1 MSLPTSARATELKS
15 KHQQLIEIID
25 QVLTSSSKLG
35 ITQLTTEDERF
46 DGRHVRVNNSDLI
59 NFGSCSYLGLEL
71 DKRLIAAAVDAVQR
85 YGTQFSSSR
94 AYMSVTL
101 YSEIESLLGKIFNK
115 PVTLAST
122 VTLGHIS
129 NIPVLV
135 GDHDAVI
142 YDIQVHASVQTA
154 LELLKPRNIHLEA
167 LRHNRMDILEDRIS
181 KLKDKFEKIWFMSDG
196 VYSMY
201 GDFLPVQQLKNLLDK
216 YEQFHLYV
224 DDAHGM
230 SWAGKNGSG
239 YVLNQMEYH
248 PKLFLVMGLAKA
260 FGACG
265 GVLVYPDD
273 DSRRLVRN
281 CGKTMIFSGPIQP
294 PVLGAAVASAK
305 IHLSKEIYKL
315 QSDLKKRIEYF
326 NSLSKNLHLPLII
339 ESHSPITFIGLG
351 KPIVGY
357 NLVRR
362 LMNLG
367 FYVNLSV
374 FPSVSYN
381 NTGLRCT
388 LNLHQQMGDIEKLL
402 LAVSEQ
408 LPLAL
413 SDSQSSLEEV
423 YKFFRM
429 DSPQERR
436 ADRSDL
442 AG

>member
-1 MSLPTSARATELKS
+1 MR
-15 KHQQLIEIID
+15 
-25 QVLTSSSKLG
+25 
-35 ITQLTTEDERF
+35 
-46 DGRHVRVNNSDLI
+46 
-59 NFGSCSYLGLEL
+59 
-71 DKRLIAAAVDAVQR
+71 
-85 YGTQFSSSR
+85 
-94 AYMSVTL
+94 
-101 YSEIESLLGKIFNK
+101 
-115 PVTLAST
+115 
-122 VTLGHIS
+122 
-129 NIPVLV
+129 
-135 GDHDAVI
+135 
-142 YDIQVHASVQTA
+142 
-154 LELLKPRNIHLEA
+154 
-167 LRHNRMDILEDRIS
+167 
-181 KLKDKFEKIWFMSDG
+181 
-196 VYSMY
+196 
-201 GDFLPVQQLKNLLDK
+201 
-216 YEQFHLYV
+216 
-224 DDAHGM
+224 
-230 SWAGKNGSG
+230 
-239 YVLNQMEYH
+239 
-248 PKLFLVMGLAKA
+248 
-260 FGACG
+260 
-265 GVLVYPDD
+265 
-273 DSRRLVRN
+273 
-281 CGKTMIFSGPIQP
+281 
-294 PVLGAAVASAK
+294 
-305 IHLSKEIYKL
+305 HLSKEIYKL

-381 NTGLRCT
+381 NTGLRCK